1 MRYLWFSL
9 SAIILT
15 GFLYVLDSR
24 SVLPAP
30 LGKLLSPQEGIWQNA
45 DRTDMNFAQ
54 ELKMSGLKG
63 KVSVF
68 LDDRL
73 VPHVRAEQETDAYFV
88 QGYLHARFRL
98 WQMEFQALATALENE
113 DLGYYCRAHARLA
126 RRPLFMA
133 EFMLLLDRSELLRRR
148 VFRAFS
154 HRPDLFARILATH
167 VGKMN
172 IPNFAATA
180 ATLGWEIVTA

>member
-63 KVSVF
+63 K
-68 LDDRL
+68 
-73 VPHVRAEQETDAYFV
+73 EI
-88 QGYLHARFRL
+88 G
-98 WQMEFQALATALENE
+98 
-113 DLGYYCRAHARLA
+113 RAH
-126 RRPLFMA
+126 
-133 EFMLLLDRSELLRRR
+133 
-148 VFRAFS
+148 V
-154 HRPDLFARILATH
+154 
-167 VGKMN
+167 
-172 IPNFAATA
+172 
-180 ATLGWEIVTA
+180 